1 MKKLTK
7 KQIEN
12 KIWPGLT
19 KDQALDQITRNFKE
33 VAGPYIEKH
42 TCLYLSAAVVI
53 FKGAK
58 SCAYGDSEGE
68 ISMAEFMKHIGP
80 WVTEKEEQV
89 KGLMSPGEWHKKRDQ
104 GKKELRG
111 L

>member
-7 KQIEN
+7 KQIEK

-19 KDQALDQITRNFKE
+19 KDQALDQITRDFKD

-42 TCLYLSAAVVI
+42 TCLYLSAAVVM

-68 ISMAEFMKHIGP
+68 ISMAEFIEHIQP
-80 WVTEKEEQV
+80 WVNEKEKQV
-89 KGLMSPGEWHKKRDQ
+89 MNEMDPREWYKKREQ
-104 GKKELRG
+104 GRKELNG